1 MKKKAIVWIV
11 LAVLA
16 VACVIAVV
24 SKQKNGVE
32 GIAAVYGTHDIT
44 LEEVDQYRAAAAL
57 AGGEALQSD
66 RAVAER
72 LLRSRILLEEAEK
85 RGIAA
90 TEAEI
95 QAQLDA
101 TKQWYAEN
109 EEVRQ
114 RTDVYCANAGISFEE
129 YLHRLEAQLPATIA
143 RAKFVEAA
151 GAQEVEQLVAEALQ
165 NATYYVD

>member
-11 LAVLA
+11 LAVVA

-24 SKQKNGVE
+24 SKQKSDAE
-32 GIAAVYGTHDIT
+32 GIAAVYGTHEIT
-44 LEEVDQYRAAAAL
+44 LEAVEQYRENAAL
-57 AGGEALQSD
+57 AGGEAPQSD
-66 RAVAER
+66 RAVVDR
-72 LLRSRILLEEAEK
+72 LLRNLILLEEAEK

-109 EEVRQ
+109 EEVKQ
-114 RTDVYCANAGISFEE
+114 RTDYYCASAGISFEE
-129 YLHRLEAQLPATIA
+129 YLRIIEELLPETIA
-143 RAKFVEAA
+143 RAKFIDAVGRQEA
-151 GAQEVEQLVAEALQ
+151 EKMVTEALK
-165 NATYYVD
+165 NVTYYVD

>member
-11 LAVLA
+11 LAVVA

-24 SKQKNGVE
+24 SMKNSGE
-32 GIAAVYGTHDIT
+32 GIAAVYGTHEIT
-44 LEEVDQYRAAAAL
+44 LEAVEQYRENVAL
-57 AGGEALQSD
+57 AGGEAPQSD

-129 YLHRLEAQLPATIA
+129 YLHRLEVQLPATIA